1 MIFQGCNM
9 NLQPELGRVISAF
22 PISFKNLF
30 FNQLNH
36 LINYSPTI
44 GLMGKTGAGKSS
56 LINALF
62 QFQLSPVSDVSGC
75 TRQTQR
81 FSMSMNNHV
90 LTFVDLPG
98 VGENLE
104 RDKEYHQLY
113 RNLLP
118 ELDLII
124 WVLKADDRAWSS
136 DEQCYRFLTEQ
147 CGYQSERF
155 LFVLNQAD
163 KIEPCRQWDEHNHQ
177 PSLEQVAN
185 LELKQQAVITAFKP
199 HHPVMMV
206 SAAEGYQ
213 LTALAEQLIQVLPAE
228 ASSGVARQLNNTY
241 RTQSVETSARN
252 DFGQCI
258 SDIVDTLIDIIP
270 LPPLIKST
278 IDTVKNSIVSVAKSL
293 WSLFF

>member
-1 MIFQGCNM
+1 M
-9 NLQPELGRVISAF
+9 NKLENHF
-22 PISFKNLF
+22 LF
-30 FNQLNH
+30 LPKGAKDVFLSHLNK

-62 QFQLSPVSDVSGC
+62 QSALSPVSNVSGC
-75 TRQTQR
+75 TRQAQR
-81 FSMSMNNHV
+81 FNMTINNHT
-90 LTFVDLPG
+90 LTFIDLPG
-98 VGENLE
+98 VGESLE

-147 CGYQSERF
+147 CSYQSERF
-155 LFVLNQAD
+155 MFVLNQAD
-163 KIEPCRQWDEHNHQ
+163 KIEPCRQWNEHNHQ

-199 HHPVMMV
+199 HHPVMTV
-206 SAAEGYQ
+206 SAAEGFQ
-213 LTALAEQLIQVLPAE
+213 LTELAEQLIQALPAQ
-228 ASSGVARQLNNTY
+228 ASSGVARQLNSTY
-241 RTQSVETSARN
+241 RTQSVENSARN
-252 DFGQCI
+252 DFGQCV
-258 SDIVDTLIDIIP
+258 SDIVDTLIYILP
-270 LPPLIKST
+270 LPVLIKST
-278 IDTVKNSIVSVAKSL
+278 IGTVKNSIVSVAKSL
-293 WSLFF
+293 WGLLF

>member
-1 MIFQGCNM
+1 MHQLSHFKTLLSTLPASFQT
-9 NLQPELGRVISAF
+9 S
-22 PISFKNLF
+22 F
-30 FNQLNH
+30 FNRLNH

-62 QFQLSPVSDVSGC
+62 QSTLSPVSDVSGC
-75 TRQTQR
+75 TRHAQR
-81 FSMSMNNHV
+81 FSMTMNNHT
-90 LTFVDLPG
+90 LTFIDLPG
-98 VGENLE
+98 VGESLE

-147 CGYQSERF
+147 CGYQPSRF

-163 KIEPCRQWDEHNHQ
+163 KIEPCREWDEHTHQ
-177 PSLEQVAN
+177 PSSEQDSN
-185 LELKQQAVITAFKP
+185 LKLKQQAVIAAFKP
-199 HHPVMMV
+199 HHPVMTV
-206 SAAEGYQ
+206 SAEENYQ
-213 LTALAEQLIQVLPAE
+213 LTELAEQLIQALPVQ
-228 ASSGVARQLNNTY
+228 ASSGVARQLSSTY

-252 DFGQCI
+252 DFGQCV
-258 SDIVDTLIDIIP
+258 SDIVDTLIDILP
-270 LPPLIKST
+270 LPVLIKST
-278 IDTVKNSIVSVAKSL
+278 IGTVKNSIVSVAKSL

>member
-1 MIFQGCNM
+1 MPQNYH
-9 NLQPELGRVISAF
+9 
-22 PISFKNLF
+22 FKNRLSTLPTSFQTPF
-30 FNQLNH
+30 FNQLNY

-62 QFQLSPVSDVSGC
+62 QSPLSPVSNVSGC
-75 TRQTQR
+75 TRQAQY
-81 FSMSMNNHV
+81 FSMTMNNHT
-90 LTFVDLPG
+90 LTFIDLPG
-98 VGENLE
+98 VGESIE

-147 CGYQSERF
+147 CGYQPSRF

-163 KIEPCRQWDEHNHQ
+163 KIEPCRQWDEQRHQ
-177 PSLEQVAN
+177 PSPEQAAN

-199 HHPVMMV
+199 HHPVMTV

-213 LTALAEQLIQVLPAE
+213 LTELAEQLIQVLPAE
-228 ASSGVARQLNNTY
+228 ASSGVARQLNTAY
-241 RTQSVETSARN
+241 RTSSVEASARN
-252 DFGQCI
+252 DFGKCI

-278 IDTVKNSIVSVAKSL
+278 ISTVKNSIVSVAKSL
-293 WSLFF
+293 WGLFF